1 MATRST
7 IAVEIE
13 DGYIVQ
19 VYAHWDGYLEHNGKI
34 LFKHYNTLAKAAML
48 VAGGD
53 ISSLAPTLF
62 PEDGREST
70 HTFDNPIDGITVYYT
85 RDRGEKAHPH
95 VFTSHDDMYK
105 HGLAEEYNYVFKD
118 GEWFVSSDE
127 TGKNANLLRSL
138 ANKGIEL

>member
-7 IAVEIE
+7 IAVELE
-13 DGYIVQ
+13 DGYVVQ
-19 VYAHWDGYLEHNGKI
+19 VYAHWDGYLEHNGLI

-53 ISSLAPTLF
+53 ISILAPKPF
-62 PEDGREST
+62 PEDGRNSS
-70 HTFDNPIDGITVYYT
+70 HTFDHPVEGITVYYT

-105 HGLAEEYNYVFKD
+105 RGLAEEYNYVFKND
-118 GEWFVSSDE
+118 EWFVSSDE
-127 TGKNANLLRSL
+127 TGKNANLFISL
-138 ANKGIEL
+138 ANKGLVG